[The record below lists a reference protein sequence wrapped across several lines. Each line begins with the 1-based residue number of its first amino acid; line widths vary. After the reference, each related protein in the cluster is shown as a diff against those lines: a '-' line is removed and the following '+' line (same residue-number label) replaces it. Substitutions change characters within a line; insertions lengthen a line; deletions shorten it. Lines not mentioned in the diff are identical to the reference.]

1 MRSNG
6 FFIAPSNLSYRL
18 LGITKWKIL
27 WEIWGF
33 RSESNVMNFTA
44 HSFTHLI
51 VLVCF
56 FFCFILR
63 KNCLLFT
70 LRLIYFW
77 NTKLWLFD
85 IHIYIV
91 PKMVHSFLK
100 SLLHRIF
107 LFGSL
112 FRFGKTSMFFFVIAL
127 FSVHIFFIPILC
139 QISSCQY
146 FMRKKIWCEM
156 RYPCEVC
163 LLLLLLKQIC
173 RFWSIMSWVFKGNVM
188 NE

>member
-1 MRSNG
+1 MAAIKCDRMD

-63 KNCLLFT
+63 KKMFALHFAVNLFLKYEALVIRYT
-70 LRLIYFW
+70 
-77 NTKLWLFD
+77 
-85 IHIYIV
+85 HIYIV

-112 FRFGKTSMFFFVIAL
+112 FCFGKTSMFFFVIAL
-127 FSVHIFFIPILC
+127 FSVHIFLFLFFARSLPVN
-139 QISSCQY
+139 ISWEKNIDVKCGI
-146 FMRKKIWCEM
+146 R
-156 RYPCEVC
+156 V
-163 LLLLLLKQIC
+163 
-173 RFWSIMSWVFKGNVM
+173 RFVRCCCCWSKFVAFDR
-188 NE
+188 

>member
-1 MRSNG
+1 MAAIKCDRMD

-63 KNCLLFT
+63 KKCLLFT

-112 FRFGKTSMFFFVIAL
+112 FCFGKTSMFFFVIAL
-127 FSVHIFFIPILC
+127 FSVHIFLFLFFARSLPVN
-139 QISSCQY
+139 ISWEKNIDVKCGI
-146 FMRKKIWCEM
+146 R
-156 RYPCEVC
+156 V
-163 LLLLLLKQIC
+163 
-173 RFWSIMSWVFKGNVM
+173 RFVRCCCCWSKFVAFDR
-188 NE
+188 